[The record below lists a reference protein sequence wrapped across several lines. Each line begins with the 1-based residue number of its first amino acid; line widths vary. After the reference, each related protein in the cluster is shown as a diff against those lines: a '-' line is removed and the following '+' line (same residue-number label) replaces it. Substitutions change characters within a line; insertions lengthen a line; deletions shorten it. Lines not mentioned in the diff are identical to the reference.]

1 MVVFQ
6 PPGSWVVGVVL
17 VVLVVVRDGE
27 DIAGEERVD
36 RKVFKDERRVGE
48 SGTC

>member
-1 MVVFQ
+1 MVGFQ
-6 PPGSWVVGVVL
+6 PAGSWVVL

-36 RKVFKDERRVGE
+36 RKVSKDKRRVGE
-48 SGTC
+48 SEIC